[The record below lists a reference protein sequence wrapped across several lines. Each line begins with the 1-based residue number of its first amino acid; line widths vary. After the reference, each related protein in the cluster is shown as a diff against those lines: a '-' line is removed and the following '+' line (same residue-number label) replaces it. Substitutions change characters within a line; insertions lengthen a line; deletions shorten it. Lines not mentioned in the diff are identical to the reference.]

1 MIIINANLNVKKI
14 EKKRLFVSEKGNV
27 YLDAT
32 IILFDA
38 PDQYG
43 NDGMIVQNVTKEE
56 RLEGKKGIPIGSVK
70 YPTKKEISSEQ
81 TENIINDLPF

>member
-1 MIIINANLNVKKI
+1 MSVIINVNLNVMKI
-14 EKKRLFVSEKGNV
+14 EKQRLFVSEKGNV

-38 PDQYG
+38 PDKYG

-56 RLEGKKGIPIGSVK
+56 RQEGKKGIPIGSVK
-70 YPTKKEISSEQ
+70 YAPKQPQ
-81 TENIINDLPF
+81 TENVNNLDLPF